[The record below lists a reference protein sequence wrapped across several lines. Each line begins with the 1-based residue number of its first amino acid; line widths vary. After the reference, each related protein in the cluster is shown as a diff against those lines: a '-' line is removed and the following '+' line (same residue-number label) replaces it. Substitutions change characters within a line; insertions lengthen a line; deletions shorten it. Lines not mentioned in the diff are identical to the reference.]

1 MYRRRKRKPY
11 GLRKGYL
18 KDLFTNIAAGDV
30 RIFPLDEVNVS
41 SCRSRATEL
50 NMAAGYTKYS
60 VSVDRMLQTLRVL
73 NNG

>member
-41 SCRSRATEL
+41 SCRSRAAEL
-50 NMAAGYTKYS
+50 NMAAG
-60 VSVDRMLQTLRVL
+60 
-73 NNG
+73 